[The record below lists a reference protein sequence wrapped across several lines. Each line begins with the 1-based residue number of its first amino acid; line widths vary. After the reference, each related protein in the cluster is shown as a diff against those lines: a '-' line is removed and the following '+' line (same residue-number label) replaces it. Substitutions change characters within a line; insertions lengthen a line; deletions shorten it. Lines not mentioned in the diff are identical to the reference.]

1 MHMEMELLKR
11 TNITNYLKKT
21 EQHIDGRDVFLKN
34 LKDLLEK
41 PRAIN
46 NFQFNKLDSNNVYH
60 IDTIKT
66 TCVNYRLRFL
76 DVKYFKPQLPKE
88 AFDKI
93 KQLETEHNTVL
104 GNLKIMAPSKLF
116 KLEDKDDPLLF
127 VPIGNQH
134 YYLIHKWGSDLHP
147 LRRIM
152 VWPFKNVLNFLL
164 VLVAASYL
172 ATLLVPDGLFSKSS
186 SSAQFLIIFF
196 FTFKSSVAVALFY
209 GFALG
214 KNFNPFIWN
223 SKYFNA

>member
-1 MHMEMELLKR
+1 MEMELLKR
-11 TNITNYLKKT
+11 TNITNYLQKT

-34 LKDLLEK
+34 LNDLLEK

-76 DVKYFKPQLPKE
+76 DVKYFKPHLPKE

-196 FTFKSSVAVALFY
+196 FTFKSLVAVALFY

>member
-1 MHMEMELLKR
+1 
-11 TNITNYLKKT
+11 
-21 EQHIDGRDVFLKN
+21 
-34 LKDLLEK
+34 
-41 PRAIN
+41 
-46 NFQFNKLDSNNVYH
+46 
-60 IDTIKT
+60 
-66 TCVNYRLRFL
+66 
-76 DVKYFKPQLPKE
+76 
-88 AFDKI
+88 
-93 KQLETEHNTVL
+93 
-104 GNLKIMAPSKLF
+104 
-116 KLEDKDDPLLF
+116 
-127 VPIGNQH
+127 
-134 YYLIHKWGSDLHP
+134 
-147 LRRIM
+147 M